1 MPIPSVN
8 KSEQEKDYISRCISA
23 IGSEYDVEGQAYAI
37 CKSEFDKKEKMAK
50 IPVEIAGDNE
60 EKILEYLPE
69 VKSGETEDEYLARCV
84 IVLYPEYVDE
94 QQGYSLC
101 ADKYQ
106 RKITIQNNKA
116 TMKQEKM
123 SAFDRKKLEF
133 QVELAKA
140 DLRKRGI
147 NLAEEGTSYPFDQ
160 CVQDQLDRGYDDES
174 AHNICGAIK
183 RDYGH

>member
-1 MPIPSVN
+1 MPIPIYDGSPENEWIGKCV
-8 KSEQEKDYISRCISA
+8 SEIS
-23 IGSEYDVEGQAYAI
+23 GEYEQDQALAI
-37 CKSEFDKKEKMAK
+37 CYKQMEMSEIKLAK

-60 EKILEYLPE
+60 EKILDYLPS
-69 VKSGETEDEYLARCV
+69 VKPKETEDEYLARCV
-84 IVLYPEYVDE
+84 IILYPEYVDE

-106 RKITIQNNKA
+106 RQITIQNNKQ
-116 TMKQEKM
+116 TMKQQKM

-133 QVELAKA
+133 QVQIALKELREK
-140 DLRKRGI
+140 GI
-147 NLAEEGTSYPFDQ
+147 NLAEEGTSYPFDE

-183 RDYGH
+183 RDYGS